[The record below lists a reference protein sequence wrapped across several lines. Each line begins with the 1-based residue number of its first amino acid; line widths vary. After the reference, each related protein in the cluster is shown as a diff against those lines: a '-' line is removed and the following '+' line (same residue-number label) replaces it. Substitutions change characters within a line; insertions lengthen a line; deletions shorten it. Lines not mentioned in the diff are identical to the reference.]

1 MARICSVWA
10 AGEMV
15 VQVISLTRN
24 VSVSIINFFGGFF
37 PITKY
42 FIFSFETLKDRHSI
56 LKKAKQ
62 VP

>member
-1 MARICSVWA
+1 MWA

-24 VSVSIINFFGGFF
+24 VSVSMINFFGGF

-42 FIFSFETLKDRHSI
+42 FILSFENFEDRHSI
-56 LKKAKQ
+56 LKKTKQ